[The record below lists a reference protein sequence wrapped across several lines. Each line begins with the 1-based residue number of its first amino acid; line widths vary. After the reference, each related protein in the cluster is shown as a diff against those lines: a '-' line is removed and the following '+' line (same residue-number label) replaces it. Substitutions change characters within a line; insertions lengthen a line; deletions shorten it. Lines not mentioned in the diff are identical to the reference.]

1 MRSDQAVLSQVQP
14 APAPAL
20 GGEVT
25 TDYKLGDDF
34 AQQQNASIMMV
45 DDEPLTM
52 EVVQTFLEDAGY
64 RKFHLLDDSTQ
75 AMRQLRE
82 QQPDVLLLDVMM
94 PEVSGFDILKMLRQ
108 EPEFAHL
115 PVIILTSSAD
125 AETKLT
131 ALDLGA
137 TDFLS
142 KPVDPSELALRVR
155 NTLAAKAYQDQ
166 LAYYDVLTNLPN
178 IHLFRVRTDWAIE
191 RARREQLQV
200 ALMRISF
207 NDFERIND
215 ALGPEIGDEVLKQLA
230 LRLTQHVRASDAVS
244 RDSAEGN
251 LWADVFRVDG
261 ADFSVLLPA
270 LDSIANTATV
280 GQRIIDVMREP
291 LQVFGNKV
299 YLTPSIGVAGFPD
312 DAPDTTTLIKCAMSA
327 SVQAGEQGAGHLQ
340 FYSAEM
346 NAASIRRYRLE
357 AELRNAIKNEDF
369 RLLYQPKVDVSSGSI
384 IGAEAL
390 IRWQQADGTPISPLD
405 FIPIAEETGLII
417 PIGEWVL
424 REACAQIARWHAAGF
439 KLKVAVN
446 ISARQLF
453 EADLVAQ
460 VYAAVAAADIDP
472 RYLVLEMTE
481 SQLIEDVER
490 ALHTMRRLRKYGI
503 PISMD
508 DFGTGYSSL
517 SYLKQFPLDEVKIDR
532 SFLIDV
538 ASSEKDQALVTV
550 ITYLAHK
557 FGFQVC
563 AEGVEELEQLQVLK
577 KVRCG
582 IYQGYYFSP
591 PIEAN
596 AFTQKLQ
603 GSVDKL
609 CANG

>member
-1 MRSDQAVLSQVQP
+1 MRSDPAVLSQPQP
-14 APAPAL
+14 EPAAAL
-20 GGEVT
+20 GGEAIT
-25 TDYKLGDDF
+25 SYKLGDNF
-34 AQQQNASIMMV
+34 AQQQYASIMMV

-64 RKFHLLDDSTQ
+64 RKFHLVDDSTQ
-75 AMRQLRE
+75 AMRELHE
-82 QQPDVLLLDVMM
+82 QRPDVLLLDVMM
-94 PEVSGFDILKMLRQ
+94 PAVSGFDILKMLRQ
-108 EPEFAHL
+108 EPDFAHL

-178 IHLFRVRTDWAIE
+178 IQLFRVRTDWAIQ
-191 RARREQLQV
+191 RARREQRKV
-200 ALMRISF
+200 VLMRISF

-215 ALGPEIGDEVLKQLA
+215 ALGPEVGDEVLKQLA
-230 LRLTQHVRASDAVS
+230 QRLTQHVRASDAVS
-244 RDSAEGN
+244 RDTAEGN

-270 LDSIANTATV
+270 LDNIASAAPI
-280 GQRIIDVMREP
+280 GQRIFDAMRQP
-291 LQVFGNKV
+291 LQALGHTI

-369 RLLYQPKVDVSSGSI
+369 KLLYQPKVSVGSGAI

-390 IRWQQADGTPISPLD
+390 IRWQQVDGTVISPLD

-424 REACAQIARWHAAGF
+424 REACVQIARWHAAGF

-446 ISARQLF
+446 ISAQQLF

-460 VYAAVAAADIDP
+460 VYAAVAAAEIDP
-472 RYLVLEMTE
+472 RYLMLEMTE

-490 ALHTMRRLRKYGI
+490 AVHTMSRLRKYGVA
-503 PISMD
+503 ISMD

-538 ASSEKDQALVTV
+538 VSSEQDQALVTV

-557 FGFQVC
+557 FDFQVC
-563 AEGVEELEQLQVLK
+563 AEGVEALDQLQVLK
-577 KVRCG
+577 KVRCD
-582 IYQGYYFSP
+582 IYQGYYFSR
-591 PIEAN
+591 PIEAET
-596 AFTQKLQ
+596 FTEKLQ
-603 GSVDKL
+603 GSPDKL
-609 CANG
+609 FAIG

>member
-1 MRSDQAVLSQVQP
+1 MIADQAVLSPPQP
-14 APAPAL
+14 GPAAAL
-20 GGEVT
+20 SGEPT
-25 TDYKLGDDF
+25 AGYKLGENF
-34 AQQQNASIMMV
+34 AQQQYASIMMV

-52 EVVQTFLEDAGY
+52 EVVQTFLEDVGY
-64 RKFHLLDDSTQ
+64 RKFHLVADSTQ
-75 AMRQLRE
+75 AMRQLHE
-82 QQPDVLLLDVMM
+82 QRPDVLLLDVMM
-94 PEVSGFDILKMLRQ
+94 PAVSGFDILTMLRQ
-108 EPEFAHL
+108 EPDFAHL

-142 KPVDPSELALRVR
+142 KPVDPSELAHRVH

-178 IHLFRVRTDWAIE
+178 IHLFRDRIDWAIA
-191 RARREQLQV
+191 RARREQIKV

-215 ALGPEIGDEVLKQLA
+215 ALGPEVGDEVLKQLA
-230 LRLTQHVRASDAVS
+230 QRLTQHVRSADAVA
-244 RDSAEGN
+244 RETPEGN
-251 LWADVFRVDG
+251 IWADVFRVDG

-270 LDSIANTATV
+270 FDNIANTALIA
-280 GQRIIDVMREP
+280 QRIIDAMRQP
-291 LQVFGNKV
+291 LQALGNKI

-312 DAPDTTTLIKCAMSA
+312 DAPDTTTLIKCALSA

-346 NAASIRRYRLE
+346 NATSIRRYRLG
-357 AELRNAIKNEDF
+357 AELRNAIENEAF
-369 RLLYQPKVDVSSGSI
+369 RLLYQPKVSVSSGSI
-384 IGAEAL
+384 IGAETL
-390 IRWQQADGTPISPLD
+390 ILWQQADGTVVSPLD
-405 FIPIAEETGLII
+405 FIPIAEETGLIL

-446 ISARQLF
+446 ISAQQLF
-453 EADLVAQ
+453 EADLVTQ
-460 VYAAVAAADIDP
+460 VYSAVAATDINP

-490 ALHTMRRLRKYGI
+490 AVHTMNRLRKYGI

-538 ASSEKDQALVTV
+538 VSSEKDQALFTV

-557 FGFQVC
+557 FGFKVC
-563 AEGVEELEQLQVLK
+563 AEGVEDVEQLQVLK
-577 KVRCG
+577 KVTCD

-591 PIEAN
+591 PIEAET
-596 AFTQKLQ
+596 FTEKLH
-603 GSVDKL
+603 GSTDKL
-609 CANG
+609 CATV